1 MMRQSNTW
9 ISISDF
15 EFDDISLKRDS
26 TEGLDLQDIVLS
38 LDPNEKD
45 IGLNIHT
52 AYISAQD

>member
-1 MMRQSNTW
+1 MRQSNTW

-15 EFDDISLKRDS
+15 DFDDISLKSDS

-45 IGLNIHT
+45 LGFNIHMV
-52 AYISAQD
+52 YISAQD